1 MIFFVLIIYSTI
13 FTKIKMR
20 LYSLVVFEQSLY
32 FRTNHTLVN
41 FMRNYLAASRTNT
54 TFSHL
59 RIFFPNPKSLWL
71 LEVTGV
77 TETGQKLTGSR
88 LQSSPQG
95 QNARARLVLDG
106 LLKHHTAN
114 TLASYPRLN
123 QCGCGP
129 VGWPGC
135 QRRGCCGSGE
145 TGCWL
150 SLSSSDYFWPPR
162 PRDRVNRSSSPLLRC
177 LIFAAN

>member
-114 TLASYPRLN
+114 TPSILSEIKSVWLWTRRMARMPASWVLWIR
-123 QCGCGP
+123 
-129 VGWPGC
+129 
-135 QRRGCCGSGE
+135 
-145 TGCWL
+145 
-150 SLSSSDYFWPPR
+150 
-162 PRDRVNRSSSPLLRC
+162 RDRLLAFVVVFGLLLTTEAQGPGQQVQQPPPQVPNFC
-177 LIFAAN
+177 S